1 MLQKELDVLSERHS
15 QKCLENSQLYQELQ
29 DEREALMQ
37 CQKENRGLHEKQVQ
51 GRRRRRRVWD
61 FTSIVLSRVKILTVT
76 FSFCALR
83 PHRGR
88 RRRSLSASSCQ
99 TGNSLA
105 TPLK

>member
-1 MLQKELDVLSERHS
+1 MLQKELGVLSERHS

-51 GRRRRRRVWD
+51 GRRRVWD

-83 PHRGR
+83 PHRGG

>member
-51 GRRRRRRVWD
+51 GRRRRVWD

-83 PHRGR
+83 GR